1 MCCLSSRHHLTQELI
16 EQVDNLLPGLGG
28 FLASKFGE
36 VGSGVVHVEPVDT
49 LQHDGDHSLKTI
61 TPGFIV
67 SSFNI

>member
-36 VGSGVVHVEPVDT
+36 VGSGVVHIEPVDT